1 MSCHHN
7 EAIKENILMGVL
19 DMEESDIIEELDP
32 QFVESQGLDCFD
44 LLVDALVEKRYDED
58 PRQQ

>member
-7 EAIKENILMGVL
+7 EAIKENILMGDL

>member
-1 MSCHHN
+1 
-7 EAIKENILMGVL
+7 MGDL

>member
-1 MSCHHN
+1 
-7 EAIKENILMGVL
+7 MGVL
-19 DMEESDIIEELDP
+19 GMSERDMIDELGLE
-32 QFVESQGLDCFD
+32 FVNSQGLFEYD